1 MKPRS
6 ILVSLGLVGLALV
19 VIINAGQFQQFV
31 LLLGGLR
38 WYIIPAIIAL
48 QLYSYFANAKFYQSV
63 LVIFDHRL
71 QVRRL
76 YEVSLAVNFVNQ
88 ILPAAGLAGAGF
100 LTHATQPEVPRGEAL
115 LAQLLRQALSAL
127 AVLAI
132 LPLGFVC
139 LFWTGDYSRVTVRL
153 MLILIS
159 AVISA
164 SLLIVMIINDEP
176 LTRRLASRLAGFLNR
191 FRLVKQRLPLS
202 DRQVSRFLEEFYRG
216 YNLLR
221 GNPRVMAGAFGWSAA
236 YIAVEILTLWLVF
249 LAFGRVVNPGVAVAA
264 YTLSNIASI
273 AGGLIASVGVF
284 EASMVGALVALG
296 SSFSLAFSVTLV
308 YRVLNM
314 LIGLPPGVYFYR
326 KHIA

>member
-1 MKPRS
+1 M
-6 ILVSLGLVGLALV
+6 VTLGLIGLAVV
-19 VIINAGQFQQFV
+19 VIINAGQFQQFTRLIGNLHWYV
-31 LLLGGLR
+31 LA
-38 WYIIPAIIAL
+38 AIVAI
-48 QLYSYFANAKFYQSV
+48 QLYSYYANAKYYQAILKV
-63 LVIFDHRL
+63 FDHRL
-71 QVRRL
+71 KVRRL

-127 AVLAI
+127 ALLAV
-132 LPLGFVC
+132 LPLGFVS
-139 LFWTGDYSRVTVRL
+139 LVWLGDYSRVTVRL

-159 AVISA
+159 AVITV
-164 SLLIVMIINDEP
+164 SLLIVALINDEP
-176 LTRRLASRLAGFLNR
+176 LTRRLALRLASLANRSRLPDGER
-191 FRLVKQRLPLS
+191 RVG
-202 DRQVSRFLEEFYRG
+202 RFLEEFYRG

-221 GNPRVMAGAFGWSAA
+221 GNFRAMLPAFGWSVI
-236 YIAVEILTLWLVF
+236 YIVVEILTLWLVF
-249 LAFGRVVNPGVAVAA
+249 LAFGRVVNPGVVIAA

-273 AGGLIASVGVF
+273 AGGLIASIGVF

-296 SSFSLAFSVTLV
+296 ASFSLAFSVTLV
-308 YRVLNM
+308 YRILNM